1 MRWPGLV
8 LIGLAFGSSA
18 LLGELAGLPQTSRR
32 RRQPTGE
39 NEPPPHQRLPPRET
53 RTELRRTTRRAPE
66 LHRQTNAMEIERSN
80 PALPPLPTNAD
91 QGLPTPSG
99 PATL

>member
-1 MRWPGLV
+1 MAERELVSFALKGL
-8 LIGLAFGSSA
+8 L
-18 LLGELAGLPQTSRR
+18 SRPRGTLTR
-32 RRQPTGE
+32 RAQPTTE
-39 NEPPPHQRLPPRET
+39 NEPPPNEGLPPRET
-53 RTELRRTTRRAPE
+53 RTELRGTTSRTPE
-66 LHRQTNAMEIERSN
+66 LHGQANAMEVKRCN